1 MTNTLLISREV
12 TADRGPLFV
21 TTDEVLDAIKDI
33 DAEEWTT
40 RDVTDL
46 LMLKRRVEYKRL
58 ERAVR
63 AAVNYLIARGQVEKS
78 NKTIRLTAKNQ
89 DQYLVTCYALIKTYE
104 SADVAL
110 LNKIFFGFA
119 NAEV

>member
-1 MTNTLLISREV
+1 MTDAPLIRREV

-33 DAEEWTT
+33 DSKEWTT

-46 LMLKRRVEYKRL
+46 LVKTKRVEYKRL

-63 AAVNYLIARGQVEKS
+63 ASVNYLIERGVAEK
-78 NKTIRLTAKNQ
+78 TGEAVRLTEKNR
-89 DQYLVTCYALIKTYE
+89 DQYLVSCYVLTKTYE

-110 LNKIFFGFA
+110 LNRIFMG
-119 NAEV
+119 V

>member
-1 MTNTLLISREV
+1 MTNTPLIRREV

-110 LNKIFFGFA
+110 LNKIFFGFS

>member
-1 MTNTLLISREV
+1 MTNTLLIRREV

>member
-1 MTNTLLISREV
+1 MTNTPLIRREV
-12 TADRGPLFV
+12 TADRGTLFV

-46 LMLKRRVEYKRL
+46 LMLKRRVEYKRM

-110 LNKIFFGFA
+110 LNKIFFGFS

>member
-1 MTNTLLISREV
+1 MTNTLLIRREV

-46 LMLKRRVEYKRL
+46 LMLKRRVEYKRM

-110 LNKIFFGFA
+110 LNKIFFGFS

>member
-1 MTNTLLISREV
+1 MTNTLLIRREV

-110 LNKIFFGFA
+110 LNKIFFGFS

>member
-1 MTNTLLISREV
+1 VTNTLLISREV

>member
-1 MTNTLLISREV
+1 VTNTLLIRREV

-110 LNKIFFGFA
+110 LNKIFFGFS

>member
-1 MTNTLLISREV
+1 MLKTPLLIRRQV

-21 TTDEVLDAIKDI
+21 TTDSVLEAIRDI
-33 DAEEWTT
+33 DSACWTT

-46 LMLKRRVEYKRL
+46 LIKRQRVEYKRL

-63 AAVNYLIARGQVEKS
+63 AAVSYLIERGVVEK
-78 NKTIRLTAKNQ
+78 IDRVVRLTEKNK
-89 DQYLVTCYALIKTYE
+89 DQYLITRYALTKTYE

-110 LNKIFFGFA
+110 LNRIFMGVDF
-119 NAEV
+119 V

>member
-1 MTNTLLISREV
+1 VTNTLLIRREV

>member
-1 MTNTLLISREV
+1 VTNTPLIRREV
-12 TADRGPLFV
+12 TADRGTLFV

-110 LNKIFFGFA
+110 LNKIFFGFS

>member
-1 MTNTLLISREV
+1 MTNTLLIRREV

-110 LNKIFFGFA
+110 LNKIFFGFS
-119 NAEV
+119 NAEI